1 MPIYQIDG
9 LTPVVPEESYVHPT
23 AVLIGDVILGKG
35 VYVGPNASL
44 RGDFGR
50 IVVKDGANI
59 QDNCV
64 MHGFPGQDTVV
75 EEEGHIGHGAI
86 LHGCV
91 IGRNALVGMS
101 AVIIDGA
108 VIGLSDGFNTVRRCN
123 CSYCRM
129 RGAVAV
135 SSPRSGIEVV
145 RGGDKLTEYRFNT
158 GEAVHFFCS
167 VCGIYTFHQ
176 RRSNP
181 QQYGVNVACID
192 GVSPF
197 DFPCVE
203 VNDGVNHPKDGGGGV
218 VGYLGYEKK

>member
-1 MPIYQIDG
+1 MAEK
-9 LTPVVPEESYVHPT
+9 L
-23 AVLIGDVILGKG
+23 
-35 VYVGPNASL
+35 
-44 RGDFGR
+44 
-50 IVVKDGANI
+50 
-59 QDNCV
+59 
-64 MHGFPGQDTVV
+64 
-75 EEEGHIGHGAI
+75 
-86 LHGCV
+86 
-91 IGRNALVGMS
+91 S
-101 AVIIDGA
+101 AHCHCGA
-108 VIGLSDGFNTVRRCN
+108 VAFTVELSDGFNTVRRCN

-135 SSPRSGIEVV
+135 SSPRSGIDVV
-145 RGGDKLTEYRFNT
+145 RGRDKLTEYRFNT

-197 DFPCVE
+197 DFPCVK

-218 VGYLGYEKK
+218 VGYLRYEKKQKSPPAGSERS